1 MYPEELPHPHHKAKA
16 TIKCRAPVYCLVTV
30 PVSCL
35 DTAAARLSFPLKPQS
50 IFFGRWVLGPWMY
63 AVFHAW
69 KSSYSLV
76 CCAVTEKQCLTAA
89 VSVTAPCVVLGYSG
103 VSRSSTQQPVSCFD
117 TITLCRAWTQQG
129 CHVLDTTAVYRVLR
143 CSRERRGV
151 VGLAGLTSRL
161 PGHNVVRYVPGGVAP
176 SAPQSKSDHE
186 V

>member
-1 MYPEELPHPHHKAKA
+1 MFGHSSSPPFLSPKAPEHIFRKMG
-16 TIKCRAPVYCLVTV
+16 IGSMDVCG
-30 PVSCL
+30 VSCL
-35 DTAAARLSFPLKPQS
+35 EVLLQ
-50 IFFGRWVLGPWMY
+50 FGVLCCDGA
-63 AVFHAW
+63 AVFDGGR
-69 KSSYSLV
+69 KRYS
-76 CCAVTEKQCLTAA
+76 T
-89 VSVTAPCVVLGYSG
+89 CVVLGYSG